1 MLNLPNIITLI
12 NLLAGSLAVLGVMWS
27 DYQMAFVFLFIALAC
42 DLFDGLV
49 ARATNSET
57 NIGKELDSLADMVSF
72 GFLPGLMTYKGL
84 QATMMDGNPSYWLAG
99 FGFILTL
106 GAALRLAKFN
116 TSHLSGVY
124 FYGLPTPSMTIAIA
138 GMYFHSVGF
147 FVAEPVLNIP
157 TDPLMWWIAIP
168 LFTVLMH
175 LPTPM
180 FSLKVGSRSPGEV
193 GMMIMFFILGVV
205 LFFLFNTAGL
215 VLIIGFYVLLSQVHW
230 ITNRDTY
237 EVQS

>member
-1 MLNLPNIITLI
+1 MLNIPNLITLT
-12 NLLAGSLAVLGVMWS
+12 NLLAGSLACLSVLWDDHS
-27 DYQMAFVFLFIALAC
+27 MAFTFLFIALAC
-42 DLFDGLV
+42 DLADGFA
-49 ARATNSET
+49 ARLTNSET

-72 GFLPGLMTYKGL
+72 GFLPGLMAFKGMQETL
-84 QATMMDGNPSYWLAG
+84 NEWNHSYWFAG
-99 FGFILTL
+99 FAFILTL

-138 GMYFHSVGF
+138 GMYLHSIDFYIGQ
-147 FVAEPVLNIP
+147 PVFNIP

-168 LFTVLMH
+168 LVTVLMH

-180 FSLKVGSRSPGEV
+180 FSLKVGSRSTGEI
-193 GMMIMFFILGVV
+193 GMMIIFFILGVV

-230 ITNRDTY
+230 MTNRDTY